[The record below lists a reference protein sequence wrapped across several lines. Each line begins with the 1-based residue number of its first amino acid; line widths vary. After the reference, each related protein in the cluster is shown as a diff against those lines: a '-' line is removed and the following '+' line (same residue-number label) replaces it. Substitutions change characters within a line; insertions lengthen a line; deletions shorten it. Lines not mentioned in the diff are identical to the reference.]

1 MVLLS
6 LSLALVLL
14 VLLLSSLESLVFLI
28 YSVYFRMR
36 LIQSDDVKLYGRLL
50 LHRNTLTKTYTRSRD
65 EQRQNHFHINVSYC
79 TKTFIRRML
88 LMGKSENERIQHFGL
103 FRFVSSRTSLFISN
117 LCEVYLHD
125 KRITQSNE

>member
-1 MVLLS
+1 MLLLS

-14 VLLLSSLESLVFLI
+14 LLVLLLLSLESLVFLI

-50 LHRNTLTKTYTRSRD
+50 LHRNTSTKTYT
-65 EQRQNHFHINVSYC
+65 EQGRTETEPFPHKCFILC
-79 TKTFIRRML
+79 KTFIRRML
-88 LMGKSENERIQHFGL
+88 LKGKSENERIQHFGS

-117 LCEVYLHD
+117 LCEVYTRQTNHT
-125 KRITQSNE
+125 I